1 MTSKFFFAIVM
12 PFALA
17 ACFTSPAQVMKTQ
30 TDINDLRAD
39 VKTAKAGVEDLKK
52 RLDALEGN
60 VKGASALQKSVA
72 DYGVRFDQLAMDIQ
86 ILQGKVEENNF
97 RLSEIAQKLDD
108 KTYKISELAA
118 KVEELE
124 TKVKSLEEDAPV
136 PAAQGKD
143 KKPASKSLEPS
154 EAYRQAKADYDKGN
168 FDLAISGF
176 QNYIKQFPAASQVDA
191 AQYWIGESYYS
202 KKDFTKA
209 IEAFSKVLKTYP
221 KSDKA
226 PAAQLKIGFSYLNE
240 KNNAKAKD
248 YLQRVVKEHPN
259 SKEAAL
265 AKDRLGKMGK

>member
-1 MTSKFFFAIVM
+1 M
-12 PFALA
+12 
-17 ACFTSPAQVMKTQ
+17 MKTQ

-60 VKGASALQKSVA
+60 VKGTTVLQKSVA
-72 DYGVRFDQLAMDIQ
+72 DHGVRFDQLAMDIQ
-86 ILQGKVEENNF
+86 LLQGKVEENNF
-97 RLSEIAQKLDD
+97 RLSELAQKLDD

-124 TKVKSLEEDAPV
+124 TKVKSLAEDGPV
-136 PAAQGKD
+136 PAASGKD
-143 KKPASKSLEPS
+143 KKPESKSLDPS

-176 QNYIKQFPAASQVDA
+176 QNYIKQFPMAVRRTGRSTGSASPTTAKRFYQGHRGVL
-191 AQYWIGESYYS
+191 
-202 KKDFTKA
+202 
-209 IEAFSKVLKTYP
+209 KVLRTYP

-226 PAAQLKIGFSYLNE
+226 PAALLKIGFSYLNE
-240 KNNAKAKD
+240 KNNAKAKE

-265 AKDRLGKMGK
+265 AKDRLGKIGK